1 MHLKSEHMGC
11 KIIKALL
18 QMLHN
23 IFLYLLLLQDARKQH
38 SSLCKQLTALS
49 QLTGATW
56 AHLRQTHGKM
66 NENRGSSGVK
76 IKGLPNSASPL
87 VWGGTQRSWTFPI
100 CSDVLVLYST
110 KVLAKFEI
118 TVL

>member
-18 QMLHN
+18 QTLHN